1 MADVAPSERVLTVQT
16 ATLADSVPLT
26 PNADHVGLNATMY
39 PVVTGDVATGLIFPN
54 TGREILIIRSA
65 SAAEVIITVDC
76 PVACDQGYTTVHD
89 NISHIQ
95 IGSGTAT
102 YKILGPFPPSRWSL
116 GTTFGSGTLA
126 VTDHVKFT
134 VDSYANVQ
142 AMVVQVPIV

>member
-1 MADVAPSERVLTVQT
+1 MANVAPTETVLTVQT

-39 PVVTGDVATGLIFPN
+39 SLITGDVAAGLIFPN
-54 TGREILIIRSA
+54 TAREILIIRSA
-65 SAAEVIITVDC
+65 SASEVIITVDC

-95 IGSGTAT
+95 IGSGTTT
-102 YKILGPFPPSRWSL
+102 YKILGPFPKSKWNATY
-116 GTTFGSGTLA
+116 GEGTLA
-126 VTDHVKFT
+126 VTDHVKFS

-142 AMVVQVPIV
+142 AMVIQTPIV

>member
-1 MADVAPSERVLTVQT
+1 MADVAPTETVLTVQT

-26 PNADHVGLNATMY
+26 PNVDHVGLNATMY
-39 PVVTGDVATGLIFPN
+39 SLITGDVAAGLIFPN

-76 PVACDQGYTTVHD
+76 PIACDQGYTTVHD

-102 YKILGPFPPSRWSL
+102 YKILGPFPMSRWNATY
-116 GTTFGSGTLA
+116 GTGTLA

-142 AMVVQVPIV
+142 AMVIKTPIV